1 MITHS
6 QPTGFH
12 GGIWFNWIFN
22 YLFWLD
28 IITFFR
34 IARYATVKTDESV
47 LIIGGYTAD
56 GSPDRTTII
65 AEYRN
70 DVWSNIGNFV
80 QLRDTHGAVILGS
93 TIMIVGGWPKSGSS

>member
-1 MITHS
+1 MVFGSIGS
-6 QPTGFH
+6 
-12 GGIWFNWIFN
+12 
-22 YLFWLD
+22 L
-28 IITFFR
+28 IIYSGSILSPYFR

-47 LIIGGYTAD
+47 LIIGGYTA

>member
-1 MITHS
+1 MVFGSIGS
-6 QPTGFH
+6 
-12 GGIWFNWIFN
+12 
-22 YLFWLD
+22 L
-28 IITFFR
+28 IIYSGSILSPYFR

-47 LIIGGYTAD
+47 LIIGGYTEM
-56 GSPDRTTII
+56 SPDRTTII

>member
-1 MITHS
+1 MVFGSIGS
-6 QPTGFH
+6 
-12 GGIWFNWIFN
+12 
-22 YLFWLD
+22 L
-28 IITFFR
+28 IIYSGSILSPYFR

-47 LIIGGYTAD
+47 LIIGGYTD
-56 GSPDRTTII
+56 ESPDRTTII

>member
-1 MITHS
+1 MD
-6 QPTGFH
+6 QPFVF
-12 GGIWFNWIFN
+12 GIIESS
-22 YLFWLD
+22 
-28 IITFFR
+28 IIYPGSILSPYFR